1 MSDRPYIFDTSAVIA
16 LIQNEEGAAVVAS
29 HIKGAIMSSVNF
41 SEAVAVLARK
51 MPREAIVTV
60 LTKLIA
66 DIIPFD
72 EEQAIEAGI
81 LYQQTK
87 HAGLSLGD
95 RACLSLAKTMG
106 LPILTADK
114 VWESLGLEVE
124 IKSIR

>member
-1 MSDRPYIFDTSAVIA
+1 
-16 LIQNEEGAAVVAS
+16 
-29 HIKGAIMSSVNF
+29 
-41 SEAVAVLARK
+41 

-72 EEQAIEAGI
+72 EEQAVEAGL
-81 LYQQTK
+81 LYQKTK

-95 RACLSLAKTMG
+95 RACLSLAKIKG

-114 VWESLGLEVE
+114 VWESLELEVE
-124 IKSIR
+124 IKNIR